1 MSESKE
7 IILSN
12 GIGHNAIQ
20 LAMTRT
26 IDEETAVKKHFTEL
40 GIRHVVTEVGGKSS
54 RDFQEKM
61 SRSVLG
67 AALNSGIIDKTPH
80 EIHALVHACEEAK
93 RGLLINSSSEVNL
106 AVKVAII
113 RKDHWIA
120 IGIFGESAIHPY
132 SCHERCG
139 LGIMN
144 I

>member
-1 MSESKE
+1 MGEKQ

-12 GIGHNAIQ
+12 GIGYDALK
-20 LAMTRT
+20 LAMSRT
-26 IDEETAVKKHFTEL
+26 IGEETAIKQQYTEQ

-54 RDFQEKM
+54 LDFQGKM
-61 SRSVLG
+61 GRSVLG
-67 AALNSGIIDKTPH
+67 ASLNAGVIEKTPH

-106 AVKVAII
+106 AVKVAIV

-120 IGIFGESAIHPY
+120 IAIFGDSAIHPY
-132 SCHERCG
+132 SSHERCG